1 MYNTDMTAI
10 PDEQKTRAHL
20 IAELDNLRGQVSQL
34 KASVQANKQ
43 AGELLHIFRIN
54 SPVGLFIVQDG
65 KFVFTNKQFQ
75 KIMGIAAEKLV
86 GTISLEWVHPEDRQM
101 VRESSIKMLNRELN
115 SPYGY
120 RIITSD
126 GQIRWV
132 LEGVISVQ
140 FRGRRAVLGHAMDVT
155 DRIKA
160 ELALQKRYDSE
171 KKLRRQ
177 LEREVNKRIEYTR
190 ALVHELKTPLTPILF
205 SSELLVSE
213 LKEEPWAS
221 IARNIHSGATNLNN
235 RIGELLDLARVE
247 IGSLTLNISPVD
259 PHQLLERV
267 VQDIESYTRKNNQR
281 LVLNIP
287 ESLPEIRVDSERL
300 QQVIL
305 NLLVNASKFTPENGA
320 ITLSARQEGENFLV
334 AVSDTGR
341 GIPRREQKRIFEP
354 YERRPTDRERL
365 SGLGLGLALCRYLI
379 KLHRGKIWVESRPGK
394 GATFSF
400 LIPLNPPSPPAKKKT
415 KEPVDEAASD

>member
-1 MYNTDMTAI
+1 MATT
-10 PDEQKTRAHL
+10 PDERKTREQL
-20 IAELDNLRGQVSQL
+20 IAELEGLRQQVTEL
-34 KASVQANKQ
+34 KASVRANQQ

-54 SPVGLFIVQDG
+54 SPVGLFIIQDG
-65 KFVFTNKQFQ
+65 KFVFANKQFQ

-101 VRESSIKMLNRELN
+101 VRDNSIRMLRRELT

-120 RIITSD
+120 RILTPD
-126 GQIRWV
+126 GQIRWM

-140 FRGRRAVLGHAMDVT
+140 YRGRRAVLGHAMDVT

-160 ELALQKRYDSE
+160 ELAMQKRYDAE

-177 LEREVNKRIEYTR
+177 LEKEVNKRIEYTR

-221 IARNIHSGATNLNN
+221 IARNIHSGASNLNN

-259 PHQLLERV
+259 PHRLLARAVEDIDTYIRKNRQHL
-267 VQDIESYTRKNNQR
+267 VQDI
-281 LVLNIP
+281 P
-287 ESLPEIRVDSERL
+287 DSLPEILADSERL

-305 NLLVNASKFTPENGA
+305 NLLVNASKFTPEGGT
-320 ITLSARQEGENFLV
+320 ITLSARQEDGNFLV
-334 AVSDTGR
+334 KVKDTGR
-341 GIPRREQKRIFEP
+341 GISRREQKRIFEP
-354 YERRPTDRERL
+354 YERQDTDRERL

-379 KLHRGKIWVESRPGK
+379 KLHHGRIWVESRTGK
-394 GATFSF
+394 GATFS
-400 LIPLNPPSPPAKKKT
+400 LSIPLRPPAPAEKKKN
-415 KEPVDEAASD
+415 KEPSVEAASHRRR